1 MPSIFIILGIIYGIV
16 QLVGILLIKRADLY
30 KKQEDATKE
39 APNTIEG
46 APNTIEG
53 APNTVEGALNT
64 VEETL
69 SKESKSKK
77 DATPFEALKQP
88 TFYWLWIIFALGAQ
102 IVPLINS
109 QWKVRNLNFL

>member
-1 MPSIFIILGIIYGIV
+1 MPSIFIILSIIYGIV

-30 KKQEDATKE
+30 KKQEDGLSNTTKE
-39 APNTIEG
+39 
-46 APNTIEG
+46 

>member
-1 MPSIFIILGIIYGIV
+1 MPSIFIILSIIYGIV
-16 QLVGILLIKRADLY
+16 QFVGILLIKRADLY
-30 KKQEDATKE
+30 KKQEDATKK
-39 APNTIEG
+39 